1 MKKKAFQ
8 KIEVSRLGMGNM
20 RLPSV
25 DAKDSKAPIDYP
37 EAIKLIRRAY
47 EEGINYFDT
56 AYVYNDGDS
65 EKCLGEAM
73 KVFPRDSYY
82 LATKFHIDANPDY
95 EAVFEEQLR
104 RLQTDRIDFYLI
116 HCLTDGNADKY
127 LNSGAIEYFLEQKK
141 KGRISYLGFSSHA
154 GVDTLSPAAKPWL

>member
-47 EEGINYFDT
+47 EEGINYLIPPMST
-56 AYVYNDGDS
+56 TTEIRKNVW
-65 EKCLGEAM
+65 EK
-73 KVFPRDSYY
+73 
-82 LATKFHIDANPDY
+82 
-95 EAVFEEQLR
+95 Q
-104 RLQTDRIDFYLI
+104 
-116 HCLTDGNADKY
+116 
-127 LNSGAIEYFLEQKK
+127 
-141 KGRISYLGFSSHA
+141 
-154 GVDTLSPAAKPWL
+154 